1 MGFDCFLFQESSHM
15 TEFKVLMEAIFQ
27 LLEESA
33 RGF

>member
-1 MGFDCFLFQESSHM
+1 MGFDYFLFQESSHM
-15 TEFKVLMEAIFQ
+15 TEFEVLMEAFFQ